1 MADGDTQTNS
11 ADGDSGNQD
20 GNSGDLTAEVEK
32 WKSFARK
39 HEADAK
45 KHLKELEKFQA
56 ANQTEQEKLLKS
68 ARDEGYNSA
77 MSEAKQLFGQKL
89 VAAKFEA
96 AAAGRMEGKAIQ
108 ALIGGLNVSS
118 YLDDSGEVNTKAIT
132 EFVDTIA
139 PPKSNDTGNPD
150 KKDQSQQQVSR
161 LDLGQGN
168 QNGAGNSNTIPIG
181 DDDAIGK
188 MLENLFK

>member
-1 MADGDTQTNS
+1 MADGDTNPN
-11 ADGDSGNQD
+11 DNNNGSGN
-20 GNSGDLTAEVEK
+20 GDANPPDLAAEVEK

-56 ANQTEQEKLLKS
+56 ANQTEQEKLLKA
-68 ARDEGYNSA
+68 ARDEGYNTA
-77 MSEAKQLFGQKL
+77 MSEAKQMFGQKL
-89 VAAKFEA
+89 VAANFKA
-96 AAAGRMEGKAIQ
+96 AATGRMEGKAIE

-139 PPKSNDTGNPD
+139 PPKSNDTGNAD